1 MSFNNKKAYYE
12 YNILEEYVAGI
23 KLLGSE
29 VKSLRD
35 GNASINDTYVYVD
48 NNNEIFVKGIYIA
61 KHKESSWMNHEESR
75 DRKLL
80 LTKKQIRDIKKDLK
94 VNGITIVPISLYL
107 VNGKF
112 KLKIAVAKGKK
123 TYDKKESLK
132 EKDIKRQTERELNK
146 KN

>member
-1 MSFNNKKAYYE
+1 MSIDNRRAYFDYT
-12 YNILEEYVAGI
+12 ILEEYVAGL

-29 VKSLRD
+29 VKSLRE
-35 GNASINDTYVYVD
+35 GNGSITDTYVYI
-48 NNNEIFVKGIYIA
+48 NNDEVFVKGMYIS

-80 LTKKQIRDIKKDLK
+80 LTKKQIRDIQKDLK

-107 VNGKF
+107 VNGNF

-123 TYDKKESLK
+123 TFDKKKSIK
-132 EKDIKRQTERELNK
+132 EKDIKRQTDRELNK
-146 KN
+146 Y

>member
-1 MSFNNKKAYYE
+1 MSIDNRRAYFDYT
-12 YNILEEYVAGI
+12 ILEEYVAGL

-29 VKSLRD
+29 VKSLRE
-35 GNASINDTYVYVD
+35 GNGSITDTYVYI
-48 NNNEIFVKGIYIA
+48 NNDEVFVKGMYIS

-80 LTKKQIRDIKKDLK
+80 LTKKQIRDIQKDLK

-107 VNGKF
+107 FNGNF

-123 TYDKKESLK
+123 TFDKKQSLK
-132 EKDIKRQTERELNK
+132 EKDIKRQTDRELNK
-146 KN
+146 Y

>member
-1 MSFNNKKAYYE
+1 MKFDNKKAYFDYS
-12 YNILEEYVAGI
+12 IIEEYVAGV

-29 VKSLRD
+29 VKSLRE
-35 GNASINDTYVYVD
+35 GNASIKDTYVYL
-48 NNNEIFVKGIYIA
+48 NNGEVFVKGMYIA
-61 KHKESSWMNHEESR
+61 KHKESSWMNHEEVR

-80 LTKKQIRDIKKDLK
+80 LTKKQIRDLQKDLK
-94 VNGITIVPISLYL
+94 VNGITIVPLMMYL

-123 TYDKKESLK
+123 TFAKKESIK

-146 KN
+146 Y

>member
-1 MSFNNKKAYYE
+1 MSFDNKKAYFE
-12 YNILEEYVAGI
+12 YSILEEYVAGI

-80 LTKKQIRDIKKDLK
+80 LTKKQIRDIQKDLK

-112 KLKIAVAKGKK
+112 KLKIAIAKGKK
-123 TYDKKESLK
+123 TWNKKESLK
-132 EKDIKRQTERELNK
+132 EKDIKRQTERELNR
-146 KN
+146 

>member
-132 EKDIKRQTERELNK
+132 EKDIKRQTERELNR
-146 KN
+146 

>member
-123 TYDKKESLK
+123 TYDKK
-132 EKDIKRQTERELNK
+132 D
-146 KN
+146 